1 MNRIRIVLVVAA
13 ASVLVTL
20 AFASLASGRSDSTK
34 ATAVTVK
41 MKEFKFILSRT
52 SVPHGKVTFKLVNIG
67 HIAHDMRIG
76 GKTSAKIQPGKTGTF
91 VVTLKKGRA
100 PYLCPIPGHAAA
112 GMKGVLKVT

>member
-1 MNRIRIVLVVAA
+1 MKTIRIAFALAA
-13 ASVLVTL
+13 ASVLVVL
-20 AFASLASGRSDSTK
+20 AVAPPASGRPDSAK
-34 ATAVTVK
+34 ATTVTVK

-52 SVPHGKVTFKLVNIG
+52 SVPHGRITFKLVNIG
-67 HIAHDMRIG
+67 KLAHDMRIG